1 MATDSPA
8 ADRREFMLRVLRLG
22 GVSAATVGATAWLHS
37 RSARPAE
44 AEALVADRRTGVP
57 ADPGLPEMVVAQG
70 ESPRALVRQA
80 VDALGGIRRFIAR
93 GDVVVVKPNIGWDRA
108 PEQAA
113 NTNPVLV
120 AEVVLLCQEA
130 GARTIIVTDMSC
142 NDPRVCFERSG
153 IAEAARNAGAQVILP
168 DERRFRQVNLG
179 GDVLTTWPVLEPFL
193 IADKIINLPIAKHHS
208 LTGCTLGMKNF
219 YGIIGGQRSRLHQ
232 RIHESLVDLTA
243 FARPTLTIIDA
254 YRVLMRGGPTGGSL
268 ADVEFKKTLLAGTD
282 PVALDA
288 YAAKAWWDLDYQ
300 RLPFLRI
307 AQARG
312 LGKMNFEDVRTKM
325 INV

>member
-1 MATDSPA
+1 MAADPLA

-22 GVSAATVGATAWLHS
+22 GLSAATFGGAAWLHW
-37 RSARPAE
+37 RSQHPRDADV
-44 AEALVADRRTGVP
+44 LVADRRTGIP
-57 ADPGLPEMVVAQG
+57 ADPNLPEMVVAQG
-70 ESPRALVRQA
+70 DSVSRLVRQA
-80 VDALGGIRRFIAR
+80 VDGLGGIRRFIAR
-93 GDVVVVKPNIGWDRA
+93 GDVVVVKPNIGWDRV

-113 NTNPVLV
+113 NTNPALV

-130 GARTIIVTDMSC
+130 GARTVIVTDMSC

-153 IAEAARNAGAQVILP
+153 IAAAARKVGADVLIP

-179 GDVLTTWPVLEPFL
+179 GEVLTSWPVLEPFL
-193 IADKIINLPIAKHHS
+193 TADKVINLPIAKHHS

-243 FARPTLTIIDA
+243 FARPSLTILDA

-268 ADVEFKKTLLAGTD
+268 ADVELKKTLVAGTD
-282 PVALDA
+282 PVAIDA

-312 LGKMNFEDVRTKM
+312 LGKPNFEDVRTRFLT
-325 INV
+325 V

>member
-1 MATDSPA
+1 MATGSPA

-22 GVSAATVGATAWLHS
+22 GLSAATIGAGAWLHH
-37 RSARPAE
+37 RSARPKE
-44 AEALVADRRTGVP
+44 SEVLVADRRTGIP
-57 ADPGLPEMVVAQG
+57 ADPSLPDMVVVQG
-70 ESPRALVRQA
+70 ESPEALVQRA
-80 VDALGGIRRFIAR
+80 VNELGGMRRFIAR

-120 AEVVLLCQEA
+120 AEIVRLCQNA
-130 GARTIIVTDMSC
+130 GARTVIVTDVSC

-153 IAEAARNAGAQVILP
+153 IAAAARSAGAEVILP
-168 DERRFRQVNLG
+168 DQRRFREVNVG

-193 IADKIINLPIAKHHS
+193 TADKIINVPIAKHHS

-232 RIHESLVDLTA
+232 RINESLVDLTA
-243 FARPTLTIIDA
+243 FVRPTLTIVDA

-282 PVALDA
+282 PVALDS

-312 LGKMNFEDVRTKM
+312 LGKMNFEDVRTKL
-325 INV
+325 VTL

>member
-1 MATDSPA
+1 M
-8 ADRREFMLRVLRLG
+8 R
-22 GVSAATVGATAWLHS
+22 
-37 RSARPAE
+37 
-44 AEALVADRRTGVP
+44 
-57 ADPGLPEMVVAQG
+57 
-70 ESPRALVRQA
+70 RAL
-80 VDALGGIRRFIAR
+80 DELGGIRRFVAR

-120 AEVVLLCQEA
+120 AEVVRMCREA
-130 GARTIIVTDMSC
+130 GAKRVVVTDVSC
-142 NDPRVCFERSG
+142 NDARTCFDRSG
-153 IAEAARNAGAQVILP
+153 IAAAAKEAGAEVILP
-168 DERRFRQVNLG
+168 EERRFKEVNLG
-179 GDVLTTWPVLEPFL
+179 GDVLTAWPVLEPFL
-193 IADKIINLPIAKHHS
+193 AADKIINLPIAKHHS

-232 RIHESLVDLTA
+232 RVNESLADLLA
-243 FARPTLTIIDA
+243 FARPTLTILDA

-268 ADVEFKKTLLAGTD
+268 ADVELKKTLLAGTD
-282 PVALDA
+282 PVAIDA

-312 LGKMNFEDVRTKM
+312 LGKMNFEEVRTK
-325 INV
+325 VVTV